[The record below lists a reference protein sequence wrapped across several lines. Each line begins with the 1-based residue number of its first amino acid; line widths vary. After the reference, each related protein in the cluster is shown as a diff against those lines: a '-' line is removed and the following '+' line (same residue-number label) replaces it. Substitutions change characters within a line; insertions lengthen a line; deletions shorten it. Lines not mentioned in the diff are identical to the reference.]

1 MSLSLFTDELSSVYD
16 ESHRKML
23 VSNFTN
29 IMNAFNEITD
39 IQQKILKQQDIIS
52 KKQDEIISDNQ
63 LKSENIEKIVSA
75 LSDYDVPI
83 SIVDGTVSINEEGN

>member
-1 MSLSLFTDELSSVYD
+1 MSLSLFTDELSSIYD

-23 VSNFTN
+23 VSNFTE
-29 IMNAFNEITD
+29 IMNVFNGITD
-39 IQQKILKQQDIIS
+39 TQQTILKQQDIIS

-75 LSDYDVPI
+75 LSNYDVPI
-83 SIVDGTVSINEEGN
+83 SIVNGAVIINEEGN